1 MKKIFFLIMT
11 IAILSV
17 SLMEDNLAVYASGD
31 KDKENESL
39 LELIIDPVRQ
49 VPDGEINPVP
59 TPTPVK
65 EPEKPAKDTRS
76 WIKSPYSKEIEATA
90 KKYELDPQVIYATI
104 MTESEGNK
112 YAFRYEPKIKDA
124 SLCLGQILIST
135 ARNLGFD
142 GDPKELY
149 KPAVCINLIGKYH
162 RMMLDRYG
170 SLSPIQLAVA
180 YNAGSPHKR
189 PVRGHLTRF
198 RKWLAEEA

>member
-11 IAILSV
+11 TVILSA
-17 SLMEDNLAVYASGD
+17 LMREDNLAVYASGD

-39 LELIIDPVRQ
+39 LELIIDPVRE
-49 VPDGEINPVP
+49 VPDSEINPVP
-59 TPTPVK
+59 TPTPFK
-65 EPEKPAKDTRS
+65 EPEKPAEDARS
-76 WIKSPYSKEIEATA
+76 WTKSPYSKEIEAVA

-135 ARNLGFD
+135 ARSLGFT

-149 KPAVCINLIGKYH
+149 KPEVCIDLIGRYH
-162 RMMLDRYG
+162 KRMLDTYG
-170 SLSPIQLAVA
+170 SLTPIQLAVA

-198 RKWLAEEA
+198 RMWLNEEA

>member
-1 MKKIFFLIMT
+1 MKKIFFLIVT

-17 SLMEDNLAVYASGD
+17 SLREDNLAVYASSD

-39 LELIIDPVRQ
+39 LELIIDPARQ

-59 TPTPVK
+59 TPTPFK
-65 EPEKPAKDTRS
+65 EPEKPVEDTRS
-76 WIKSPYSKEIEATA
+76 WTKSPFVKEIEITA

-135 ARNLGFD
+135 ARSLGFN

-149 KPAVCINLIGKYH
+149 KPSVCIDLIGKYH
-162 RMMLDRYG
+162 RKMLDRYG
-170 SLSPIQLAVA
+170 SLTPIQLAVA
-180 YNAGSPHKR
+180 YNSGSPHKR

-198 RKWLAEEA
+198 RMWLAEEA